1 MHIQIILVLLICVL
15 LISGCAEKETPQIP
29 HSDYTIT
36 TPSSSSDSTSTEN
49 PMLFGTTID
58 SVGYRFP
65 DSYLGPIDLNTAK
78 REIDLA
84 DDLGVDFVR
93 FDIRNETLGY
103 FGEVEKLDE
112 IIDYARTKNLKVH
125 IGVYGMETWL
135 SSLLSMIVT
144 AKGGGAGKAEWN
156 DFKEMYMWETDYLAK
171 RYQPDY
177 MMIMVEC
184 PFNIGNQVNS
194 VRTTQEWV
202 DYTRQVANRIKEL
215 SPDTII
221 ILGGTARIKSSPT
234 SIEFIDAIMKEDVE
248 NIDIIGIHPYSYEEL
263 EDEVTSVNWLKQK
276 YRWQGDIWIDETN
289 TFPFKNE
296 EYQKEYLEY
305 AIYFAAE
312 NDIKGVCIFRLRD
325 ISDDIGGNYGI
336 VNMDFTTKPA
346 YQSVKESIDKYK

>member
-1 MHIQIILVLLICVL
+1 MRIQILLVILVSVL

-29 HSDYTIT
+29 PGDRTNATLFNDSDF
-36 TPSSSSDSTSTEN
+36 TSTET
-49 PMLFGTTID
+49 PMLFGITID

-65 DSYLGPIDLNTAK
+65 DSYLGPIDLKNSK
-78 REIDLA
+78 KEIDIA
-84 DDLGVDFVR
+84 NDLGADFVR

-103 FGEVEKLDE
+103 PGEVKKLDE
-112 IIDYARTKNLKVH
+112 IIDYARSKNLKVH

-144 AKGGGAGKAEWN
+144 AKEGGAGEADWT

-202 DYTRQVANRIKEL
+202 DYTRQVANRIKEV

-289 TFPFKNE
+289 TFPFKDE

-312 NDIKGVCIFRLRD
+312 NDIKGVCIFRMRD
-325 ISDDIGGNYGI
+325 ISDDVGGNYGF
-336 VNMDFTTKPA
+336 VNMDFTTKTA
-346 YQSVKESIDKYK
+346 YQSVKESINKYK